1 MARAR
6 ARTQPDSRCSDRR
19 APVLEQ
25 HGSRGAIDGA
35 STLAARRLLQIILAL
50 AFWAT
55 AVPSAAQTRQ
65 ALVIGVGDYAELAR
79 LASPADDVDA
89 VAGALRAN
97 GFEVEALHDPT
108 AKALRKAIGDFSAG
122 LQAGGVGLV
131 YYVGYTSTVDG
142 RDYLLAADAAPEAAR
157 GVDPGANLAV
167 VALLGA
173 LQRSSAAHAA
183 LVFNA
188 HSPAQQ
194 DGASAERGPEDVLQ
208 GGPYSRLATLY
219 ASGPPAAAADAPK
232 GQSLFAET
240 FVRALEGK
248 APTARRVFDDTA
260 AELTRVTVGGRTVWY
275 RMAPG
280 LDFALGRSPPPQ
292 PAVAAKPSPQRPDPA
307 PSPTEQVAPERG
319 TTGVAGATPL
329 PGATPMPRFPWPPPK
344 PAAFG
349 VIPRGLIQAPG
360 VKIETLGAVAD
371 RIDSALIASG
381 YAERSFHAAPN
392 GFAMVTR
399 LERIRPDGRPDP
411 DRRWLGAAEA
421 TEFSLERYLTA
432 LFFGDPGR
440 YRLIVF
446 VVTDQTFAATGK
458 PLTSEEGDKLLTGG
472 YVTLPSR
479 FDALPFTAR
488 HDVTALVYEFEKPE
502 GGEVRRV
509 ERSRL
514 SALDHLNGADLIDAL
529 RRR

>member
-1 MARAR
+1 MK
-6 ARTQPDSRCSDRR
+6 
-19 APVLEQ
+19 
-25 HGSRGAIDGA
+25 
-35 STLAARRLLQIILAL
+35 RLLQLFLAV
-50 AFWAT
+50 AVWAT
-55 AVPSAAQTRQ
+55 ATPSAAESRQ

-89 VAGALRAN
+89 VADALLAN
-97 GFEVEALHDPT
+97 GFEVEILQDPT
-108 AKALRKAIGDFSAG
+108 AKTLRMTVGDFAG
-122 LQAGGVGLV
+122 RLQSGGTGLI
-131 YYVGYTSTVDG
+131 YYVGYTATVDG

-173 LQRSSAAHAA
+173 LQRSGAAHVA

-194 DGASAERGPEDVLQ
+194 DGASAERGPDDFLQ

-219 ASGPPAAAADAPK
+219 ASGPPPAGGADAPK
-232 GQSLFAET
+232 SQSLFAET
-240 FVRALEGK
+240 FIRALDGK
-248 APTARRVFDDTA
+248 GPTARRVFDSTA

-280 LDFALGRSPPPQ
+280 LDFELGAPRPPPI
-292 PAVAAKPSPQRPDPA
+292 AAAAKPPPPRPEPQ
-307 PSPTEQVAPERG
+307 PTPQVSTDRGTADLASVAPAA
-319 TTGVAGATPL
+319 GV
-329 PGATPMPRFPWPPPK
+329 TPMPRFPWPPPK

-360 VKIETLGAVAD
+360 IKIETLGAVAD

-399 LERIRPDGRPDP
+399 LERIRPDGRPDL
-411 DRRWLGAAEA
+411 DRRWLGVAEA

-458 PLTSEEGDKLLTGG
+458 PLTSKEGDKLLTGG

-529 RRR
+529 RGG